1 MTRKIFSFALA
12 LVLVLAGISV
22 PAHAKTDDKLRQV
35 ERQLNEQKQRQE
47 ELDKAAREASKG
59 LGELREKLIQSAQT
73 LQEKDA
79 EGEALEDKLDDL
91 TDQIAEKSKN
101 AAEERAQLSLM
112 VSALVEIASRPPASL
127 FLQNHVTDDHIH
139 RSLLLKAIL
148 PRLKED
154 AESAARDLAA
164 LYDLQKQLA
173 DQKRLVAAAHENIE
187 HQQKDLDQLIAARQ
201 GFLQK
206 TEAQKAEIAAHLAA
220 LSDQARDL
228 RQLMERVSPPQRAP
242 QTSTHD
248 KVALKWP
255 VAGSVRRH
263 FGEKDA
269 DGVTSEG
276 LTLAAPAGAPIVAP
290 YAGRVVF
297 AGPFRGY
304 GLIVILQH
312 GNFYHSFLSG
322 FGRIDAEM
330 GQDVAAGEPLGV
342 LPIKSGTK
350 PELYFEWRRGDEPV
364 DPAEGLG
371 TKPS

>member
-1 MTRKIFSFALA
+1 MTRKFFSLALA
-12 LVLVLAGISV
+12 LFLLA
-22 PAHAKTDDKLRQV
+22 PLAAHAKTDDKLRQV
-35 ERQLNEQKQRQE
+35 EQQLNEKKQQQE

-59 LGELREKLIQSAQT
+59 LGELREKLIESAKT
-73 LQEKDA
+73 LQEKA
-79 EGEALEDKLDDL
+79 SEQEALEDKLDDL
-91 TDQIAEKSKN
+91 TGQIAEKSKN
-101 AAEERAQLSLM
+101 AAQERQQLSLM
-112 VSALVEIASRPPASL
+112 VSALVEIASRPPESL

-173 DQKRLVAAAHENIE
+173 DQKRLVAAAHENIQ
-187 HQQKDLDQLIAARQ
+187 HQQNDLDQLIAARQ
-201 GFLQK
+201 GFLQR
-206 TEAQKAEIAAHLAA
+206 TEAQKAEIANHLAE

-228 RQLMERVSPPQRAP
+228 RQLMEKVSPPQHAP
-242 QTSTHD
+242 QGSARD
-248 KVALKWP
+248 NVALKWP
-255 VAGSVRRH
+255 VSGSVRRH
-263 FGEKDA
+263 FGDKDA

-276 LTLAAPAGAPIVAP
+276 LTFAAPSGAPIVAP

-304 GLIVILQH
+304 GLIIILQH
-312 GNFYHSFLSG
+312 GNVYHSFLSG

-342 LPIKSGTK
+342 LPIKSGAK

-364 DPAEGLG
+364 DPISGLES
-371 TKPS
+371 KHL